1 MTLDSERA
9 TKSLKKRS
17 LCYILFFYPS
27 FSVVRNSS
35 PNSLLFARM
44 NTEKSWVEWKSQK
57 KRKSFFKVKVAK
69 SKKLFYNFVPSSKKR
84 SSRNLCPPKSL
95 KCCPIFAVTV
105 LSQHYGYHKNIF
117 QCLIFDRKILVLDLC
132 RGSPISKSG
141 KSDIKILLEFK

>member
-1 MTLDSERA
+1 MCRPKCALLELAHHGTFAMTLDSERA

-69 SKKLFYNFVPSSKKR
+69 SKKLFYNFVPSSKK
-84 SSRNLCPPKSL
+84 NPKKEICVHHQSFF
-95 KCCPIFAVTV
+95 IHIV
-105 LSQHYGYHKNIF
+105 
-117 QCLIFDRKILVLDLC
+117 FDNCKAEMAQWHQNHEIW
-132 RGSPISKSG
+132 
-141 KSDIKILLEFK
+141 